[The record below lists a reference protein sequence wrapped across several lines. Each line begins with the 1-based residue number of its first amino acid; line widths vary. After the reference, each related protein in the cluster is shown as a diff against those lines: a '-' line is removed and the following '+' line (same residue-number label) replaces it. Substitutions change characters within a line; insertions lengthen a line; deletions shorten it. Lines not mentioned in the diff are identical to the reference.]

1 MTRNDQQTVTEKN
14 LKGQLDRKA
23 VSNKKGFAKKGSKN
37 TSKILERNKLKMTGN
52 LSFAAYHLS
61 IVH

>member
-1 MTRNDQQTVTEKN
+1 MKILFHWLRVISWGKNRPATSCIKMTRNDQQTVTEKN

-37 TSKILERNKLKMTGN
+37 T
-52 LSFAAYHLS
+52 
-61 IVH
+61 